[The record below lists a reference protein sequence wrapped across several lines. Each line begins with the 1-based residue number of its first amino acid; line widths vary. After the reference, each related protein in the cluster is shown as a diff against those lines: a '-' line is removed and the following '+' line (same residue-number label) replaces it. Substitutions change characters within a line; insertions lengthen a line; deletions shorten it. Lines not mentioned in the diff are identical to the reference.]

1 MVMIL
6 VGTCGYSY
14 KDWVDSVYSDVR
26 HALSTYIK
34 IFKAVEIDSTFYSI
48 PSKQIVGSWINRF
61 PRGFHI
67 TMKIPKSVTHEKRL
81 GRDSLDDLKIF
92 LQAVAPLIGGGLLR
106 VLLVQLP
113 PSLKLDLDKL
123 ENFIAAAKSLEGR
136 IKWAVEFRHVSWMN
150 DRTFKLLEKY
160 GASFVVVD
168 EPGLPFIARKT
179 SDISYVRFHG
189 RGREIW
195 YDYLYSTREL
205 GERVPQ
211 LLELGREGDLYIMF
225 NNHPN
230 GQAVLNALQ
239 MSQLLGLEISPSG
252 LSLMRRLQRRLASK

>member
-1 MVMIL
+1 MIL
-6 VGTCGYSY
+6 TGTCGYSY
-14 KDWVDSVYSDVR
+14 KDWVGSIYPDVR

-48 PSKQIVGSWINRF
+48 PSKRIVESWINRF
-61 PRGFHI
+61 PRGFHV
-67 TMKIPKSVTHEKRL
+67 TMKIPKSITHEKRL
-81 GRDSLDDLKIF
+81 GRESLDDLKIF
-92 LQAVAPLIGGGLLR
+92 LQAVDPLIDSGLLR
-106 VLLVQLP
+106 MLLIQLP
-113 PSLKLDLDKL
+113 PSIKLDLNRL
-123 ENFIAAAKSLEGR
+123 ESFVAAAKSLEDKIR
-136 IKWAVEFRHVSWMN
+136 WAVEFRHVSWID

-179 SDISYVRFHG
+179 SDTSYVRFHG

-195 YDYLYSTREL
+195 YDYLYSLREL
-205 GERVPQ
+205 DERVPQ

-252 LSLMRRLQRRLASK
+252 LSLMQRLQRRLASK